1 MMPRPQ
7 GWCDHT
13 AVSDYRE
20 TLRALAVQDGH
31 HIDLALSDDVQNL
44 AVSGLDAKTHAL
56 VQLGALIALDAA
68 PPSYAA
74 AAEAAQAAGA
84 TRDEIVG
91 TLIATMPVA
100 GVARVT
106 SAAPQLGLG
115 LGYDVDAGLE
125 QLDEA
130 ALHPSA

>member
-1 MMPRPQ
+1 M
-7 GWCDHT
+7 
-13 AVSDYRE
+13 AVVSDYRE
-20 TLRALAVQDGH
+20 TLRALAVQDGRH
-31 HIDLALSDDVQNL
+31 VALALSDDGQNPP
-44 AVSGLDAKTHAL
+44 SGLDAKTHAL

-84 TRDEIVG
+84 TRDEVVG
-91 TLIATMPVA
+91 TLIAALPVA

-125 QLDEA
+125 RLDERE
-130 ALHPSA
+130 LWPSGLGD